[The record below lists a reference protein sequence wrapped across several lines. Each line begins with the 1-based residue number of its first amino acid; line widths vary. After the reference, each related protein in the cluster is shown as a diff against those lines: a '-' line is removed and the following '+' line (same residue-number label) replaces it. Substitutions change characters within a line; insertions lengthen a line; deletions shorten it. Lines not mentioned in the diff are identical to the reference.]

1 MNRGIK
7 QPVQDQVFE
16 AVNLF
21 FMSLILI
28 IVLYPLI
35 YIVSCSLSEPTAVV
49 SGRVWL
55 LPVNPTL
62 LAYSGVFENKQVLIG
77 YKNSFFY
84 MVAGTC
90 INIVITFMAAYPLSR
105 KNAIIG
111 KTWIMV
117 FFTFTMLF
125 SGGMVP
131 GYLLVLKLGM
141 INTRW
146 ALIIP
151 GALSVWNLIITKTFL
166 QTTIP
171 DDLYEAAELD
181 GAGDIGILFRIVL
194 PLSGTIIA
202 VNALYYAVG
211 HWNSYFS
218 ALLYIRK
225 AALYPLQVVLR
236 NILIQNQVDASM
248 LSVVDVRE
256 AARREALTTLLK
268 YALIVVAS
276 LPVMCIYPFVQK
288 FFIKGVLIG
297 SLKG

>member
-7 QPVQDQVFE
+7 QPVQDRIFE

-21 FMSLILI
+21 FLSLILI

-62 LAYSGVFENKQVLIG
+62 LAYEGVFENKQVLVG

-84 MVAGTC
+84 MVTGTC

-105 KNAIIG
+105 KNAILG
-111 KTWIMV
+111 KTWIMI

-166 QTTIP
+166 QATIP

-211 HWNSYFS
+211 HWNSYFN